1 MKKIIIAAISA
12 IAVIASVVGC
22 QIYDSQTNANLYH
35 YGVKL
40 QDFANDF
47 NANCVKVYDNS
58 ADSASYDAIVDAYWS
73 FTENFERKTAMVA
86 VKAVVAA
93 EQTAEIATKTSGVSD
108 AAEKTRITNEIKD
121 SFNEKLH
128 KSDWCKQ
135 KYKDS
140 FMTKA
145 AVYAFVAA
153 NKTSANDFTGSEIVA
168 NGDGDAWS
176 IKGLWEKTYKL
187 KWDYNSK
194 K

>member
-1 MKKIIIAAISA
+1 MKKIIVTAISA

-40 QDFANDF
+40 QDFASDF
-47 NANCVKVYDNS
+47 NTACVGIYDNS
-58 ADSASYDAIVDAYWS
+58 NDTASYDKIVDSFWS
-73 FTENFERKTAMVA
+73 FTENFERKTAMTA

-93 EQTAEIATKTSGVSD
+93 EQAAEIATKTSGVTD
-108 AAEKTRITNEIKD
+108 AARITEITNEVKD
-121 SFNEKLH
+121 SFNKNLH
-128 KSDWCKQ
+128 DASWCKD
-135 KYKDS
+135 KYKSS

-145 AVYAFVAA
+145 YVYAFVAA
-153 NKTSANDFTGSEIVA
+153 NKTDANEFTDKTIVG
-168 NGDGDAWS
+168 NGDGVAWS
-176 IKGLWEKTYKL
+176 IAGLWEKTYKL